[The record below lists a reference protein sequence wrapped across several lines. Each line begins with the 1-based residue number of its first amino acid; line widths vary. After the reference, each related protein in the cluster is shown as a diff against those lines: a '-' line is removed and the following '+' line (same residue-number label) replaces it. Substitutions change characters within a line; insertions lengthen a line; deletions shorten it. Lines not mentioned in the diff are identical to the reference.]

1 MDPHHGIGH
10 DIDIGTARQ
19 LCALTKGFYERA
31 SASFSATRQA
41 PWPGWQR
48 IWEAAERLIGPL
60 RGSAPLEVLDVGC
73 GNLRFERFLADQ
85 LGGSYRAW
93 AVDDCDALVAEGHP
107 DAATTTLR
115 KLDVVGALA
124 EGAGPAELAAS
135 FGAPP
140 CSLAV
145 AFGFL
150 HHVPR
155 FEWRVALLGAMAQA
169 LRPGGLLAVSLWQFA
184 DDPRL
189 RAKAADATARGCQ
202 QLGLPP
208 LPPGDHL
215 LGWQDDDAFRY
226 CHHFTEEEADR
237 LSAALAHEAREVAR
251 FSADG
256 RTGSLNRYL
265 LWQRR

>member
-1 MDPHHGIGH
+1 MDPHR

-19 LCALTKGFYERA
+19 LCALTKRFYERA

-41 PWPGWQR
+41 PWPGWQHV
-48 IWEAAERLIGPL
+48 WKMTDQQLGPFDD
-60 RGSAPLEVLDVGC
+60 AHPLEVLDVGC

-85 LGGSYRAW
+85 LGSAYRAW
-93 AVDDCDALVAEGHP
+93 AIDDCEALMAEGRP

-115 KLDVVGALA
+115 KLDVAGALA
-124 EGAGPAELAAS
+124 DGAGPTGLAAA
-135 FGAPP
+135 FEAPP
-140 CSLAV
+140 CSVAV
-145 AFGFL
+145 AFGLL

-155 FEWRVALLGAMAQA
+155 LEWRVALLRAMAEA

-189 RAKAADATARGCQ
+189 RPKAADATERGCC

-208 LPPGDHL
+208 LPPDDFL
-215 LGWQDDDAFRY
+215 MGWQGDASAFRY
-226 CHHFTEEEADR
+226 CHHFAEEEADQ
-237 LSAALAHEAREVAR
+237 LSAALAHEACEVAR

-265 LWQRR
+265 IWQRR